1 MPLQMENPALQG
13 TGLPNTDLLG
23 SGIISEDTSS
33 IRLIQVSSLTRRCAI
48 SAVMAAVVAPLL
60 FGEGGR

>member
-1 MPLQMENPALQG
+1 MTTHMENPALVARG
-13 TGLPNTDLLG
+13 VPNTDLLTG
-23 SGIISEDTSS
+23 GISSEDTNS